1 MSSLWAMNALRH
13 KLMLTHRA
21 VAKGRVLMEAKA
33 SPVLRQTL
41 LGERQAVGS
50 GTVIFPGLCTP
61 ELGQE
66 LTMLLGFWKWGWG
79 WDIQDFFFFCTRNLS

>member
-1 MSSLWAMNALRH
+1 MNALRH

-21 VAKGRVLMEAKA
+21 VARVRVLMEDKA
-33 SPVLRQTL
+33 SPVLMQTL
-41 LGERQAVGS
+41 LGERQTVGS
-50 GTVIFPGLCTP
+50 RTVIFPGLCTP

-66 LTMLLGFWKWGWG
+66 LTLSMFLGFWKWGGG